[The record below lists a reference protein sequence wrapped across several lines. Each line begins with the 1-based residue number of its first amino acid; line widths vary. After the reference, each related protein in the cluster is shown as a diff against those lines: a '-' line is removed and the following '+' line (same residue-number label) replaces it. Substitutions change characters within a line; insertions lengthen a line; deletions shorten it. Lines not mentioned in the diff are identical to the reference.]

1 MMNVLMMI
9 MLSTFAVSAI
19 SFIGILS
26 FMLKRKILDSLL
38 LVLVA
43 LSAGVLIGG
52 AFLHLIPEALGM
64 IEANLV
70 FLYVLLG
77 FAIFFVLEKVLHW
90 RHCHTDNCSV
100 HSFAYMNLYGDA
112 LHNFLDGVIIA
123 GSFVAGVPLGITTT
137 LAVALH
143 EIPQEISDFGVLVY
157 GGFKRKKAL
166 LMNFATALTAML
178 GGIIGFMLSSYTAK
192 AIPLLLSIAAGGFLY
207 ISASDLV
214 PELHKEKSLKKA
226 MIAFA
231 FFVFGI
237 LIMIFSA

>member
-9 MLSTFAVSAI
+9 LLSTFAVSMI
-19 SFIGILS
+19 SFLGILG
-26 FMLKRKILDSLL
+26 FMLKRKILGNLL
-38 LVLVA
+38 LILVA
-43 LSAGVLIGG
+43 LSAGVLIGS
-52 AFLHLIPEALGM
+52 AFLHLIPEASEM
-64 IEANLV
+64 IGAESV
-70 FLYVLLG
+70 FLFVLLG

-112 LHNFLDGVIIA
+112 LHNFIDGLIIA
-123 GSFVAGVPLGITTT
+123 GSFVAGIPLGITTT
-137 LAVALH
+137 IAVALH

-157 GGFKRKKAL
+157 GGFKRRKAL

-178 GGIIGFMLSSYTAK
+178 GGVLGFLLSSYTAK
-192 AIPLLLSIAAGGFLY
+192 AIPLLISIAAGGFLY

-214 PELHKEKSLKKA
+214 PELHKEKSLRKA
-226 MIAFA
+226 LIAFA
-231 FFVFGI
+231 FFVLGI